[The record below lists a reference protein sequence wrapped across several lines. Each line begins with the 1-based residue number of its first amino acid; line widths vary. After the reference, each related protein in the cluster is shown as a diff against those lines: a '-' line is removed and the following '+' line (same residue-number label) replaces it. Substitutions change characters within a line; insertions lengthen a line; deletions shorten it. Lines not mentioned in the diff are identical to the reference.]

1 MTDAQARPSFLERY
15 ERWRR
20 PAEAAFWIVF
30 FCLNAA
36 ANSVTAW
43 LDIQRAGLAIEPWEP
58 VVWEWTSNLAVLALV
73 PAIIAFERRFP
84 LTWGEWRRHWPAHL
98 AFSAVVSIAHV
109 LLMVAA
115 RHALYRFHGARYD
128 FGSWPRGLVYEYLK
142 DVRGYAAILATV
154 ALYRLALWRLKGEAR
169 LLGEPDVGDPVE
181 PIARPERFLVKKL
194 GKEFLLPAGE
204 IEWVQAWGNYVNLHV
219 RGRDHP
225 LRSTLTSLQ
234 TRLDPQRF
242 ARVHRSYIVNLGQIA
257 AIEPQ
262 DGGDAD
268 LLLHSGQRIPCSRTY
283 RDALRERLAA
293 EAG

>member
-1 MTDAQARPSFLERY
+1 MTDGPAHSSSIERF

-20 PAEAAFWIVF
+20 PAEVAFWIAL

-36 ANSVTAW
+36 ANSVTRW
-43 LDIQRAGLAIEPWEP
+43 VDIQRAHLDIQPWEP
-58 VVWEWTSNLAVLALV
+58 WAWEWTSNLAMLALL

-84 LTWGEWRRHWPAHL
+84 LSAGDWRRNWPAHL
-98 AFSAVVSIAHV
+98 AFSVAVSVAHV
-109 LLMVAA
+109 VLMVAA
-115 RHALYRFHGARYD
+115 RHAIYRLYGGQYD
-128 FGSWPRGLVYEYLK
+128 FGRWPRELGYEYLK
-142 DVRGYAAILATV
+142 DIRTYAGILATV

-169 LLGEPDVGDPVE
+169 LLAEPDVGDPVE
-181 PIARPERFLVKKL
+181 PVALPERFLVKKL

-283 RDALRERLAA
+283 RDGLRERLAA
-293 EAG
+293 EST

>member
-1 MTDAQARPSFLERY
+1 MTEAAARPSFIERY

-20 PAEAAFWIVF
+20 PAEILFWIAF
-30 FCLNAA
+30 FCLDAA
-36 ANSVTAW
+36 ASSMTVW
-43 LDIQRAGLAIEPWEP
+43 LDIQRAHLDFRSWEP
-58 VVWEWTSNLAVLALV
+58 VVWEWTSHAAMLALI
-73 PAIIAFERRFP
+73 PAIVAFERRWP
-84 LTWGEWRRHWPAHL
+84 LNAEDWRRNWPAHL
-98 AFSAVVSIAHV
+98 AFSVLVSVVHV
-109 LLMVAA
+109 MLMV
-115 RHALYRFHGARYD
+115 GARKLVYRLYGGD
-128 FGSWPRGLVYEYLK
+128 YQFGAWPRELFYEYLK
-142 DVRGYAAILATV
+142 DVRTYAGILAV
-154 ALYRLALWRLKGEAR
+154 IALYRLALWRLKGEAR
-169 LLGEPDVGDPVE
+169 LLAEPDVGEPVE

-234 TRLDPQRF
+234 SRLDPQQF

-268 LLLHSGQRIPCSRTY
+268 LLLHTGQRIPCSRTY
-283 RDALRERLAA
+283 REALRERLAA
-293 EAG
+293 A